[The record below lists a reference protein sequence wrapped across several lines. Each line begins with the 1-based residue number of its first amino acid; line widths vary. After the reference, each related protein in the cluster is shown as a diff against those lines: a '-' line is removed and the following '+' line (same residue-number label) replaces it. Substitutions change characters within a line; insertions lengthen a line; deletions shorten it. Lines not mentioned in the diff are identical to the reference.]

1 MAQNQL
7 FKELCKPEVM
17 QVGWHLAQQ
26 DSRDDFV
33 TDPVGHADFASN
45 LKDRLQHVV
54 EQVQTLRYRPQH
66 LLEID
71 IPKSGLS
78 VRPGNVLP
86 IEEASLLHAIVY
98 LMVPHLDKKL
108 DNDGNLQN

>member
-1 MAQNQL
+1 MRT
-7 FKELCKPEVM
+7 
-17 QVGWHLAQQ
+17 GWHLAQG

-45 LKDRLQHVV
+45 LDDRLRHIV
-54 EQVQTLRYRPQH
+54 EQVQTLRYRPRH

-86 IEEASLLHAIVY
+86 IEEASLLNAIVY
-98 LMVPHLDKKL
+98 LLAPLLDKRL
-108 DNDGNLQN
+108 DKGVFS